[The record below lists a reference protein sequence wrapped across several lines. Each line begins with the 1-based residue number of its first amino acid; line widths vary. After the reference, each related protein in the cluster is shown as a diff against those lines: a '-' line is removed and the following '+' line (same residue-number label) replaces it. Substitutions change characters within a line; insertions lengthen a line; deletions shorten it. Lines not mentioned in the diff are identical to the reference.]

1 MEGKQRVSSASQFF
15 LWFGASISLAEIMT
29 GALIAPLGFEEG
41 MKAIIIGHLIGAT
54 ILFLA
59 AWMSAT
65 TRYGALQ
72 ATRISFGSVGSYGF
86 TALNLTQL
94 LGWGSVMIATGTT
107 ALNGI
112 SKQLFGF
119 DNQWAWAIGVVAILL
134 IWVALGLEKISKLN
148 VIAVSLLFLFTLVLA
163 RVIFSSGAPMFNESL
178 EPIAFS
184 TAVEL
189 SAVMAL
195 SFLPLIGDYTSQL
208 KNPKT
213 GTVVSV
219 LGYSLGSTFMF
230 TIGLGGSLFVGSS
243 DISAIMLASGL
254 GLMALV
260 IVFFSTIITTFID
273 SYSSGIN
280 MQNFFPKVNAKVVS
294 FIFTIIALFVAML
307 ATIDAYES
315 FLYFI
320 GSIFSP
326 LYGIL
331 FAEFYVLRRRTIEGR
346 RFVWPTMLLWV
357 AGLVLYQLTLDMD
370 VPLGHAIW
378 VLIICFIAR
387 IVMEP
392 FMRGNKK

>member
-1 MEGKQRVSSASQFF
+1 
-15 LWFGASISLAEIMT
+15 
-29 GALIAPLGFEEG
+29 
-41 MKAIIIGHLIGAT
+41 
-54 ILFLA
+54 
-59 AWMSAT
+59 
-65 TRYGALQ
+65 
-72 ATRISFGSVGSYGF
+72 
-86 TALNLTQL
+86 
-94 LGWGSVMIATGTT
+94 
-107 ALNGI
+107 
-112 SKQLFGF
+112 
-119 DNQWAWAIGVVAILL
+119 
-134 IWVALGLEKISKLN
+134 
-148 VIAVSLLFLFTLVLA
+148 
-163 RVIFSSGAPMFNESL
+163 MFNESL

-346 RFVWPTMLLWV
+346 RFVWPTMLLWI